1 MYQLNI
7 YNLYEPDME
16 VSDGACRSGETS
28 SRIPYVNEKPLILVT
43 VAEIEGIVN

>member
-16 VSDGACRSGETS
+16 VSDGTCRSGETS